1 MSHQVEKATL
11 KFVHSC
17 KRVQPVFLPG
27 GKGYMLRETSKPD
40 LLFQTMS
47 HQLEK
52 ATLNYVHGYNRVQ
65 PLFLPGGKGYIL
77 REASKPVLLFRRPIL
92 LSAVSDV
99 Y

>member
-1 MSHQVEKATL
+1 M
-11 KFVHSC
+11 
-17 KRVQPVFLPG
+17 FLPG

-65 PLFLPGGKGYIL
+65 PLLLPGGKGYIL
-77 REASKPVLLFRRPIL
+77 REASKPVLLACRPIL
-92 LSAVSDV
+92 LSAVSDL